1 MARCGSWREGERWT
15 ATPEIEAQTVS
26 LCETIGGEA
35 EVLIGARTYQLPKT
49 ELRSAGQR

>member
-1 MARCGSWREGERWT
+1 VRWQGYAGT
-15 ATPEIEAQTVS
+15 F
-26 LCETIGGEA
+26 LRETIGGEA